1 SKTRLSGGVRETVNI
16 VREEVWGASNR
27 SRERKVGS
35 EESGIAGGGRRSP
48 GEGER
53 EKSVRRDLVQIFRT
67 MVEEV
72 RDGARSV
79 SRRGGGEEGGR
90 LRMLVEGE
98 REKSVRRALVQTGRT
113 KWRPLRFPK
122 GGRGGGWSADNVG
135 RGGERKKCQ
144 VGPGSSME
152 GDERGGAAGCL

>member
-53 EKSVRRDLVQIFRT
+53 EKSVRGDLVQIFRT

-79 SRRGGGEEGGR
+79 SRRGGGGEGGR
-90 LRMLVEGE
+90 LTMLVEGE
-98 REKSVRRALVQTGRT
+98 REKSVRRDLVQTDRT
-113 KWRPLRFPK
+113 MVGEVRDGARSEGGALCLCVLFADVGWRPTPPPSQSFYWL
-122 GGRGGGWSADNVG
+122 
-135 RGGERKKCQ
+135 
-144 VGPGSSME
+144 
-152 GDERGGAAGCL
+152 